1 MNTVNN
7 IRMKLQEA
15 LTQEREKYADDSM
28 TEWSEHDRGLADGWI
43 EALEYAIAVVVGC
56 VAEGKPMPTIMDWNR
71 IQDEAIIGLHR
82 LAIAQLE
89 EGDVEEAIGVL
100 TRTINQLRGV
110 KVGDEE

>member
-1 MNTVNN
+1 MNTVND
-7 IRMKLQEA
+7 IRTKLQEA

-43 EALEYAIAVVVGC
+43 EALEYSISIVEKA
-56 VAEGKPMPTIMDWNR
+56 MPTIMNWNR

-82 LAIAQLE
+82 VAIAQLE

-100 TRTINQLRGV
+100 TRTINQLKGV
-110 KVGDEE
+110 KVGDME